1 MKTTTTHSGKCI
13 IVSAPS
19 GAGKTTIVRHLLGR
33 DLALDFSISATS
45 RPKRGYERDGNDYFF
60 ISADEFRTRIA
71 ADEFLEWEEVYPGR
85 SYGTLRSAIGRNW
98 SEGRH
103 PVFDVDVVG
112 GLRLK
117 EIFGD
122 KALSLFVS
130 PPTIAALE
138 QRLLLRGTETPE
150 TLRIRVD
157 KAHHELTFTVHY
169 DHVVIND
176 DMELACEE
184 AYSAVRG
191 FLEK

>member
-1 MKTTTTHSGKCI
+1 M
-13 IVSAPS
+13 
-19 GAGKTTIVRHLLGR
+19 
-33 DLALDFSISATS
+33 DFSISATS
-45 RPKRGYERDGNDYFF
+45 RPKREHEKDGHDYFF
-60 ISADEFRTRIA
+60 LTADEFRKRIA
-71 ADEFLEWEEVYPGR
+71 ADAFVEWEEVYPGR
-85 SYGTLRSAIGRNW
+85 FYGTLRSEIDRIW

-103 PVFDVDVVG
+103 PIFDVDVVG

-117 EIFGD
+117 EIFAE

-130 PPTIAALE
+130 PPTIEALE

-176 DMELACEE
+176 DMHLACEE

-191 FLEK
+191 FLHK

>member
-1 MKTTTTHSGKCI
+1 MEGGKCI

-33 DLALDFSISATS
+33 DLGLDFSISATS
-45 RPKRGYERDGNDYFF
+45 RPKREYERDGHDYFF
-60 ISADEFRTRIA
+60 LTAEEFRQRIA
-71 ADEFLEWEEVYPGR
+71 EDAFVEWEEVYPGR
-85 SYGTLRSAIGRNW
+85 FYGTLRSEIERIWKAGR
-98 SEGRH
+98 S
-103 PVFDVDVVG
+103 PIFDVDVVG

-122 KALSLFVS
+122 RALSLFVS

-157 KAHHELTFTVHY
+157 KASHELTFTLHY

-176 DMELACEE
+176 DMHQACEE
-184 AYSAVRG
+184 AYEAVRG
-191 FLEK
+191 FLHA